1 MNNRTFGEV
10 FTGVLQILIGLSY
23 LGGGIFLMT
32 SSQTFGLLPSGV
44 IRWAIAVLL
53 FVYGCFRSYRGIKEF

>member
-1 MNNRTFGEV
+1 MNNRSFGEV

-32 SSQTFGLLPSGV
+32 SSQTFGLLPTGA
-44 IRWAIAVLL
+44 IRWGIAVLL
-53 FVYGCFRSYRGIKEF
+53 LIYGCFRTYRGIKRF